1 MAITLGVDVGR
12 TALKAV
18 AISGGKS
25 PSVLWSAR
33 VPADRAE
40 GAELVERLARLRA
53 AAKGPFESV
62 IAALGSDAA
71 SLLLFRMP
79 FSNPKLIEQTL
90 AGEVEGLVPANIDD
104 QHLTHQILVT
114 DKEGALV
121 AAALA
126 PESAVEARLAALTRA
141 NLEPRILDLDVAALW
156 TTATAL
162 GLGAEP
168 RAIVDVGATATR
180 IVVATA
186 SRLIAVRSVAVGGDL
201 ASTALA
207 AKLGLDPADAE
218 ARKLELLASGDVS
231 SAADDGDDAVANA
244 ARATLRDAYA
254 AIAEDVALSLRSIEL
269 KERITLDR
277 AWLVGGA
284 SRARGFE
291 RLVAERAGLAAEVP
305 APPDGASTDATAWPE
320 GAVAY
325 GLALRGARSARGARG
340 SDLNFRHGGFA
351 YGRDVRELT
360 RRVAPLAIPI
370 AAMLVAG
377 LVSFG
382 VRYGNLRRQATAVR
396 AQVIQVFRSE
406 FPDVPI
412 QDPEAQT
419 RQQIGILD
427 KKIALF
433 AGTAPPA
440 EVLRAISVAAP
451 ADVDVTLDGMTLEGG
466 RVTLEGRADRFES
479 IDKLKTALGEVETFG
494 DVRIQDQAKDG
505 PQIRFTMVLELE
517 REDAAGGAS

>member
-12 TALKAV
+12 TAIKAV
-18 AISGGKS
+18 AISGGKV

-33 VPADRAE
+33 VAADRAE
-40 GAELVERLARLRA
+40 GAELTERLARLRA

-79 FSNPKLIEQTL
+79 FSSPKLIEQTL
-90 AGEVEGLVPANIDD
+90 AGEVEGLVLASIDD
-104 QHLTHQILVT
+104 QHLSHQILVA
-114 DKEGALV
+114 DKDGALV

-126 PESAVEARLAALTRA
+126 PNAAVEARLATLTQA
-141 NLEPRILDLDVAALW
+141 GLEPRILDLDVAALW

-168 RAIVDVGATATR
+168 RALVDVGATTTR
-180 IVVATA
+180 IVVASA
-186 SRLIAVRSVAVGGDL
+186 SRLVAVRTVAVGGDL
-201 ASTALA
+201 VTAALA
-207 AKLGLDPADAE
+207 AKLGLEPADAE
-218 ARKLELLASGDVS
+218 SRKLELLATCDVS
-231 SAADDGDDAVANA
+231 ALGDDADDAVAAA

-254 AIAEDVALSLRSIEL
+254 AIAEDVALSLRAIEL
-269 KERITLDR
+269 KARVTIEKV
-277 AWLVGGA
+277 WLVGGA
-284 SRARGFE
+284 SRARGFD
-291 RLVAERAGLAAEVP
+291 RLVAEHGGLAAEVP
-305 APPDGASTDATAWPE
+305 APPDGATAESTAWPE

-325 GLALRGARSARGARG
+325 GLALRGARSSRGGRG

-351 YGRDVRELT
+351 YGRDVREIT

-370 AAMLVAG
+370 AAMLIAG

-382 VRYGNLRRQATAVR
+382 VRYGSLRRQATAVR
-396 AQVIQVFRSE
+396 AQVIEVFRAE
-406 FPDVPI
+406 FPEVPI

-427 KKIALF
+427 KKIAVF

-440 EVLRAISVAAP
+440 EVLRAISEAAP

-466 RVTLEGRADRFES
+466 RVTLEGRTDRFES
-479 IDKLKTALGEVETFG
+479 IDKLKTALTGVEPFGEVR
-494 DVRIQDQAKDG
+494 VQDQAKDG
-505 PQIRFTMVLELE
+505 PQIRFTMVLELA